1 MNSINKNIVYLGWV
15 SFFTDF
21 ASSMV
26 TILVPVYVVFI
37 LQQGVD
43 KLGITIAIATFVSYF
58 FRIIFGYLSDR
69 LCWVKP
75 LVVSGYFISAL
86 TKPLL
91 ALTQTY
97 QGVAAMRGLERMG
110 KAVRSA
116 PKDALISAYSEQN
129 SQGKTFGFHKMMD
142 IAGELGGA
150 VCIYLL
156 LLWLP
161 GTEINIR
168 LIFASTLIPGLIAT
182 AVAVFLVKDVPF
194 QLRSKTR
201 QVVNHQDLRLLP
213 LVVIYIFAL
222 FFMLSD
228 QFMII
233 KAKQAG
239 YELSMIPLFI
249 IVFTLT
255 QTLSSY
261 YAGLLSDKIGNS
273 RTLLIALVFG
283 LLSILALGAE
293 LIWLSFV
300 LLGLFMVISL
310 NTTRA
315 YISRHAQSKAFVF
328 GLYYAG
334 VAMAAALGAIVA
346 GQLWARFGF
355 DMVVRFSLSG
365 MGTLIVLM
373 AIYTCKEARPD
384 TLPSGNNVNH

>member
-1 MNSINKNIVYLGWV
+1 MKSIDKNIVYLGWV

-26 TILVPVYVVFI
+26 TILVPVYVVFT

-58 FRIIFGYLSDR
+58 FRIVFGYLSDR

-75 LVVSGYFISAL
+75 LLVSGYLISAL

-116 PKDALISAYSEQN
+116 PKDALISAYSNKN
-129 SQGKTFGFHKMMD
+129 SPGKTFGFHKMMD
-142 IAGELGGA
+142 IAGELCGA
-150 VCIYLL
+150 ICIYLL

-161 GTEINIR
+161 GNASNIR
-168 LIFASTLIPGLIAT
+168 LIFATTLIPGLIAM
-182 AVAVFLVKDVPF
+182 AVVIFLVKDVPF
-194 QLRSKTR
+194 QKRSYNR
-201 QVVNHQDLRLLP
+201 PVFNRLDSRMLP
-213 LVVIYIFAL
+213 LMGIYIFSL
-222 FFMLSD
+222 FFMVSE

-233 KAKQAG
+233 KAKQTG
-239 YELSMIPLFI
+239 YATSMIPLFI

-273 RTLLIALVFG
+273 RTLLIALLFG
-283 LLSILALGAE
+283 MLSMFALNAG

-300 LLGLFMVISL
+300 LLGFFMVISL

-315 YISRHAQSKAFVF
+315 YISQHAHSKAFIF

-334 VAMAAALGAIVA
+334 ISISSALGAIIA
-346 GQLWARFGF
+346 GQLWTRFGF
-355 DMVVRFSLSG
+355 EMMVFFSLSG
-365 MGTLIVLM
+365 MGALVLLLAFLIL
-373 AIYTCKEARPD
+373 KERRPD
-384 TLPSGNNVNH
+384 SLPSGNNVD